1 MTDVTRTATRRIIP
15 LYMLFVFLSNFTTVM
30 CFLTLFLSE
39 AGFSVGTISLGILV
53 YHGCKFV
60 LEVPSGLMSDRLGH
74 KAVGMLGIV
83 LMAGYYVAL
92 LLARDFPGLVLAF
105 VLQGFGVS
113 CLSGSFEAIYL
124 ANVEPSRLVRLNSI
138 EQATFF
144 ASYGLSAL
152 LGGLL
157 AQAGAFDVSLAVD
170 IAAACLTMLA
180 CVWFPRDAYGGGAAG
195 SPDGARARGWG
206 GARGFLRALAGSPLL
221 CRLLLMDLSQALFY
235 VGFEDFY
242 SLVLD
247 SDGLPA
253 TWTGISFAAE
263 LALSVAVVL
272 LVPWPSSRTGE
283 RRLFVGSF
291 VVRAALTLLFLLPGM
306 RAWALPLL
314 YVSQSVVY
322 CLGSPLRRKVFQ
334 RCLPEGYRAATLSA
348 QSQAISLGAIV
359 FSALSGLLSA
369 RIGLW
374 GVLLVA
380 FVAYAVVYGRCTAY
394 LCSHWGDEG

>member
-1 MTDVTRTATRRIIP
+1 
-15 LYMLFVFLSNFTTVM
+15 
-30 CFLTLFLSE
+30 
-39 AGFSVGTISLGILV
+39 
-53 YHGCKFV
+53 
-60 LEVPSGLMSDRLGH
+60 MSDRFGH
-74 KAVGMLGIV
+74 KAVGVLGIV
-83 LMAGYYVAL
+83 LMAGCYVAL

-124 ANVEPSRLVRLNSI
+124 ANVEPSRLVRLNSF

-180 CVWFPRDAYGGGAAG
+180 CVGFPRDAHGAAAG

-206 GARGFLRALAGSPLL
+206 GASGFLRALAGSPLL

-272 LVPWPSSRTGE
+272 LVPWLSSRTGE

-291 VVRAALTLLFLLPGM
+291 VVRAALTLLFLLSGM

-369 RIGLW
+369 RIALW

-394 LCSHWGDEG
+394 LCSRWGDEG